1 MPLTDVRVEL
11 LRPSDTVT
19 ECPYKVGFFH
29 LIMWSCRTNCIVR

>member
-19 ECPYKVGFFH
+19 ECPYKVGFPHSFDY
-29 LIMWSCRTNCIVR
+29 LIMLD